1 MRSKPQQ
8 NAWTIDLEIA
18 RLVGQYCSMWGISSV
33 TVIELSLL
41 VLELTIDLM
50 QPVAC
55 IVSNLI
61 FLSSTYE
68 AVWPVLSLAVS
79 SFQQQFLHTVSVFII
94 AWFSYGEVWS
104 RNPKPIFSLYDQF
117 VYTVVDHLCR
127 GFEPPTS

>member
-68 AVWPVLSLAVS
+68 AVGQSSLLPSHPSNNSFYILSVYLLLLGFLMGKCGAEIPN
-79 SFQQQFLHTVSVFII
+79 QFFPLPGI
-94 AWFSYGEVWS
+94 
-104 RNPKPIFSLYDQF
+104 
-117 VYTVVDHLCR
+117 
-127 GFEPPTS
+127 